1 MSTYTIALTSEQ
13 ETALAVLINRVNT
26 ERAAQNP
33 PLAAITVNNYIQAR
47 ATEIASSYAAQLKG
61 ETEAAILAAY
71 KDADAAK
78 QTQIKTALGL

>member
-1 MSTYTIALTSEQ
+1 MSTYTITLTSEQ
-13 ETALAVLINRVNT
+13 ETALAVLIKRVNT